1 MTQVATKSD
10 NQEDSAYSFDGSKM
24 PTEALPEKPT
34 PTQQALLS
42 QATRLKNMKLSC
54 KGMIYGDTGTMKTT
68 TAMKVLQAI
77 TPPEKDILYFDI
89 AEGWSVLQNYPDLIN
104 RVIHVP
110 YQSIEQLAQ
119 WADAIQ
125 SGNAPFNN
133 VGAVLFDEY
142 TGMHDEDLN
151 WVVSARAAQ
160 ARAKKEFK
168 DEFSPAL
175 PDYNAARIRS
185 NKYVLAKYMRLT
197 DVHLIFI
204 GHEKE
209 DKRLKKVPDM
219 PDKAGKAV
227 YQKLHF
233 VYYASVDVKG
243 NWTLQTTQSVKVTAK
258 NRINGIGSFTNA
270 DEIIKCYKLW
280 GNSTPVKVDLKPVDE
295 TEDQELLKILAD

>member
-1 MTQVATKSD
+1 MTTQTS
-10 NQEDSAYSFDGSKM
+10 ETDSTYSFDGSKM

-42 QATRLKNMKLSC
+42 QATRLKNRHLSC

-68 TAMKVLQAI
+68 TGMKILQEI

-89 AEGWSVLQNYPDLIN
+89 AEGWSVLQNYPELIE

-125 SGNAPFNN
+125 SGNAPFHN

-151 WVVSARAAQ
+151 WVVETRAAQ
-160 ARAKKEFK
+160 MAKKKEFK
-168 DEFSPAL
+168 DPFSPAL

-185 NKYVLAKYMRLT
+185 NKFVLAKYMRLNN
-197 DVHLIFI
+197 VHLIFI

-219 PDKAGKAV
+219 PDKAGKAI

-233 VYYASVDVKG
+233 LYHASVDTQGK
-243 NWTLQTTQSVKVTAK
+243 WTLQTTQSVKITAK

-270 DEIIKCYKLW
+270 KEIIENYKKW
-280 GNSTPVKVDLKPVDE
+280 GVVAPVKTEVKPVDE
-295 TEDQELLKILAD
+295 TEDQELLKLLAD